1 MKHEAIVTVAR
12 LRRLALEDASRAL
25 AKGLADETA
34 AATRADDATRQ
45 IADEAAAASSL
56 TGDDA
61 MVEAFAAW
69 LPGARQHAA
78 EARAACERAGAEVGR
93 LRAVLTASRTASE
106 AVETLLTQRAEVAA
120 QDRDRRSQADLDEAG
135 RQIEPW

>member
-1 MKHEAIVTVAR
+1 MKHKAIQTVAR
-12 LRRLALEDASRAL
+12 LRRLALDDASQALSRAL
-25 AKGLADETA
+25 AAETMAAARADE
-34 AATRADDATRQ
+34 ATRQ

-78 EARAACERAGAEVGR
+78 EARDACERAGAEVAR
-93 LRAVLTASRTASE
+93 QRAVLTASRAAYE
-106 AVETLLTQRAEVAA
+106 AVEVLLAQRAEA
-120 QDRDRRSQADLDEAG
+120 QAKDRDRRSQAELDEAG
-135 RQIEPW
+135 RQTEPW

>member
-1 MKHEAIVTVAR
+1 MKHKAIQTVAR
-12 LRRLALEDASRAL
+12 LRRLALDDASQALSRAL
-25 AKGLADETA
+25 AAETMAAARADE
-34 AATRADDATRQ
+34 ATRQ

-78 EARAACERAGAEVGR
+78 EARDACERAGAEVAR
-93 LRAVLTASRTASE
+93 QRAVLTASRAAYE
-106 AVETLLTQRAEVAA
+106 AVEALLAQRAEA
-120 QDRDRRSQADLDEAG
+120 QAKDRDRRSQAELDEAG
-135 RQIEPW
+135 RQTEPR